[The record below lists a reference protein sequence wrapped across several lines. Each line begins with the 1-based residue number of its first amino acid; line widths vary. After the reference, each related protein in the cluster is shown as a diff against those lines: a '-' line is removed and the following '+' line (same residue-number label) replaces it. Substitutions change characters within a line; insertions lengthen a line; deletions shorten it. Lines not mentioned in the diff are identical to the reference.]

1 MIDGKLY
8 DLAMAY
14 WDLQKSNYDIEWNH
28 RELLD
33 FSFEDQGLEA
43 KLEEVAARCR
53 EIQDSSKPPKP
64 PKVNTIFR
72 EETAPVPN
80 NTVIAVVARAIMAG
94 GKNFSAKADG
104 WQVHGDELAYEASF
118 QNAGNVTLTITDSA
132 FQQAFVEG
140 LSLFTLDVMM
150 SIVGHLCAATQQSPT
165 ENPMQVKAILTAK
178 QIARYKGFK
187 SYGKNR
193 WAFLENIN
201 QEMLKLD
208 KIHINVQGANARRG
222 PISYDGHFAKIMPL
236 SRGFNPFTK
245 HYVPIS
251 WQVQPGSW
259 AIYNMSRAQ
268 FNFLGKLHQA
278 VLSFDHRE
286 QRGAESYAKKLMYSL
301 FVVPGGTHYLV
312 NGTVKSLGDYLT
324 LIGERCVAE
333 DPGRNTLHRSLKR
346 LGSAIDF
353 LVDQGLISTSIQGS
367 VKEYIVSRLRPWETR
382 RLLDQVLEIR
392 YVGPNAPV
400 LLDANTCAT

>member
-14 WDLQKSNYDIEWNH
+14 WDLQTSNYDIEWNH

-33 FSFEDQGLEA
+33 FSFEDQDLEA

-64 PKVNTIFR
+64 PRVSTIFR

-104 WQVHGDELAYEASF
+104 WQVHGDELTYEASF
-118 QNAGNVTLTITDSA
+118 QNAGNVALTITESA
-132 FQQAFVEG
+132 SQQAFVEG
-140 LSLFTLDVMM
+140 LSPFTLDVMM
-150 SIVGHLCAATQQSPT
+150 SILGHLCAASQQSPT

-187 SYGKNR
+187 SYGKYR
-193 WAFLENIN
+193 WAFLESIN

-208 KIHINVQGANARRG
+208 KIRISVQGANTKKG
-222 PISYDGHFAKIMPL
+222 PKSYDGHFAKIKPL
-236 SRGFNPFTK
+236 SRSFNPFTK
-245 HYVPIS
+245 LYLPTS

-268 FNFLGKLHQA
+268 FNFLGKLHQS
-278 VLSFDHRE
+278 VLACDHRG

-301 FVVPGGTHYLV
+301 FVVPGGTHYLM
-312 NGTVKSLGDYLT
+312 NGARKSLRDYLT
-324 LIGERCVAE
+324 LIGELHVAK
-333 DPGRNTLHRSLKR
+333 DPGRNILHRSLKR

-353 LVDQGLISTSIQGS
+353 LVDQGMISTSIKGS